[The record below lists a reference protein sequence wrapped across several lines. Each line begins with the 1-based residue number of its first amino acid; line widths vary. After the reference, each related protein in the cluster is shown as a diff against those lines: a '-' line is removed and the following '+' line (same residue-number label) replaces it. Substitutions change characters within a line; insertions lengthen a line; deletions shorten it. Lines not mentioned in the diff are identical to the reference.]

1 MATVAPKGGVF
12 GRVKSLDA
20 ILATAQKRGLK
31 RSLGAFQ
38 LTLLGVGAV
47 IGTGIFVLT
56 AVAAQKAGP
65 GMMLSFCIAGF
76 VCAVAALC
84 YSELASMVPVA
95 GSAYTYTYAVMGE
108 TLAWMV
114 GWALVLEYALGAS
127 AVAVGWSNHVVGA
140 LADSGIHFPA
150 LLSNADGLMA
160 KVALAIGSKA
170 TPDLLTAAREGGL
183 INLPAII
190 VVLAVTA
197 LLIKGTTESAMVNA
211 ALVVVKLVAL
221 TAFIILTLPALKAV
235 NFHPFTPTG
244 FGNLSSG
251 TGYVGAAASIFFA
264 YVGFDA
270 VSTAAEETVN
280 PQRNVPIGLIG
291 SLLICTA
298 IYLLVAA
305 GAIGTVG
312 AQPVT
317 SAAGAF
323 LAPGS
328 PEMAGR
334 CAAIVSSGAVEPL
347 VCSKHALV
355 HVLQVTGHPMVG
367 WMVGLAA
374 IIALP
379 SVVLM
384 MMFGQ
389 TRVFFTMA
397 RDGLL
402 PAAFAKVHPRFRTPY
417 FVTAV
422 TGLFALIFAGLLPV
436 GSLADYSNSG
446 TLFAFAMVAVA
457 VMVLRIKDPGRER
470 KFRTPIVWVVAPAA
484 ILGCIVLYAA
494 LDITSKLVLVG
505 WGGIGLIVY
514 FLYSRSRSH
523 VGRGIIDVPELDADA
538 PPTAVP
544 PMPGAPAPG
553 SAGERG

>member
-1 MATVAPKGGVF
+1 MIF

-20 ILATAQKRGLK
+20 ILATAEKKGLH

-38 LTLLGVGAV
+38 LTMLGVGAV

-65 GMMLSFCIAGF
+65 GMMISFVIAGF

-108 TLAWMV
+108 MLAWMV

-127 AVAVGWSNHVVGA
+127 AVAVGWSNHLVGA
-140 LADSGIHFPA
+140 LADGGFHFPA
-150 LLSNADGLMA
+150 IISNADGLMA
-160 KVALAIGSKA
+160 KVALAFGATA
-170 TPDLLTAAREGGL
+170 TPDLLTAAQNGGYV
-183 INLPAII
+183 NAPAVVI
-190 VVLAVTA
+190 VLAVTA

-211 ALVVVKLVAL
+211 VLVVVKLIAL
-221 TAFIILTLPALKAV
+221 TAFMILTLPAIRSA

-244 FGNLSSG
+244 FGNLTSG

-270 VSTAAEETVN
+270 VSTAAEETRN

-291 SLLICTA
+291 SLMICTV

-305 GAIGTVG
+305 GAIGTMG

-334 CAAIVSSGAVEPL
+334 CTAIVAGGGIEPL

-355 HVLQVTGHPMVG
+355 HVLQTIGYPVIG
-367 WMVGLAA
+367 WLVGLAA

-402 PAAFAKVHPRFRTPY
+402 PASFAKVHPKFRTPY
-417 FVTAV
+417 IVTAV

-446 TLFAFAMVAVA
+446 TLFAFAMVALA
-457 VMVLRIKDPGRER
+457 VLVLRVKDPAR
-470 KFRTPIVWVVAPAA
+470 KRSFRTPGVWIVAPLA
-484 ILGCIVLYAA
+484 IIGCIVLYAA
-494 LDITSKLVLVG
+494 LDTTSKLVLVG

-514 FLYSRSRSH
+514 FAYSRSRSH
-523 VGRGIIDVPELDADA
+523 VGRGVVDELHEDD
-538 PPTAVP
+538 PDMPP
-544 PMPGAPAPG
+544 PMGITPP
-553 SAGERG
+553 SA